1 MRKRSSSSSAD
12 GIIAGTITAGT
23 DRDFT
28 GAVMR
33 GVAGLDGA
41 VVGAGTAGVA
51 AAIPTDMSVSVAVT
65 GGYTLLLVGSPN
77 AINTMSRSPYAAW
90 EKWSLPIRPT
100 QALTQARSI

>member
-41 VVGAGTAGVA
+41 AAGAGTAGEA
-51 AAIPTDMSVSVAVT
+51 TAIATGMSVSGAVT
-65 GGYTLLLVGSPN
+65 GAVLPFKVVGPGWVAALL
-77 AINTMSRSPYAAW
+77 
-90 EKWSLPIRPT
+90 E
-100 QALTQARSI
+100 